1 MGIFY
6 FALNPDSEDTGGLV
20 PKDWSLPAEG
30 SLEYSKLQALAGL
43 PSTNVFDVCPSCR
56 PPSERGPEQVSSK
69 AWQPPIGAFDAVLLA
84 AVVLVLSVAGLM
96 RLRKGG
102 RRAAT
107 VPTSEDEDLER
118 SCRPVMP
125 GGTLD

>member
-1 MGIFY
+1 MTF
-6 FALNPDSEDTGGLV
+6 SEDTGGLV

-69 AWQPPIGAFDAVLLA
+69 AWQPPIGAFDAFLLA